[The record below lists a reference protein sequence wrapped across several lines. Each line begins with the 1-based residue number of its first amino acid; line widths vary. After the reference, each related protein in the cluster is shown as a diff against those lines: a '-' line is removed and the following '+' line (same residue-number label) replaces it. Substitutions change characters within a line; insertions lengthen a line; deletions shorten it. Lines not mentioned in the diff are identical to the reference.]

1 MRQNKRNQFFGSLFL
16 IFLSL
21 SPVLGKEKEL
31 SPEQISKKKD
41 VLSKMIRYGTSQER
55 KQALGELVRFPKE
68 SANDL
73 YVLVGEQLKTEK
85 DMGMKI
91 VLLKTVGDLDLK
103 ENHETIISLFEDTNE
118 DVNKQAVTSAKKMKL
133 TEATSPLLEKVKKED
148 FTKNSNSLALYI
160 SALGE
165 LPEGKM
171 AAPFLETKF
180 REKFNNPD
188 IRGQIALYFGI
199 VLYHEAESALLEVAF
214 DDIQPTTLRCYS
226 MNTLG
231 KLKSD
236 TAKPKLYELLDSLK
250 KTSGKL
256 DAKKAQSLKI
266 YAIGALVTMGDKEVF
281 QELNEFAR
289 DDDSMVRLRAIEF
302 MGSLKDP
309 KALELLEYKRDR
321 DPSPKVQKAAKKAID
336 MINGKDSPSEEEKP
350 NEDKVEEELK

>member
-1 MRQNKRNQFFGSLFL
+1 MV
-16 IFLSL
+16 LSL
-21 SPVLGKEKEL
+21 SPVFGKEKEL
-31 SPEQISKKKD
+31 SSEQIAKKKE

-68 SANDL
+68 SASEL

-91 VLLKTVGDLDLK
+91 VLLKTVGDLNLN
-103 ENHETIISLFEDTNE
+103 ENHETIISLFEDNNE
-118 DVNKQAVTSAKKMKL
+118 DVTKQAVTSAKKMKL
-133 TEATSPLLEKVKKED
+133 SEATSPLLEKVKKED

-165 LPEGKM
+165 LPDGKI

-180 REKFNNPD
+180 REKFNNAD
-188 IRGQIALYFGI
+188 IRGQIALYFGT
-199 VLYHEAESALLEVAF
+199 VLYQESESALLEVAF

-231 KLKSD
+231 KLKSE

-256 DAKKAQSLKI
+256 DAKKTQSLKI

-302 MGSLKDP
+302 MGNLKDP

-336 MINGKDSPSEEEKP
+336 MINGKDTSTEEEKP
-350 NEDKVEEELK
+350 LEEKPEEEPK